1 MHASKTDWER
11 IKREARADEPVAQ
24 DDDALYD
31 PNDPQAVD
39 AFWDTASV
47 RRRGERG
54 PQKTPTKEKITV
66 RLSPE
71 VLDYFRSSG
80 AGWQSRLDQA
90 LKEYVQ
96 EHRR

>member
-1 MHASKTDWER
+1 MHTSKTDWER
-11 IKREARADEPVAQ
+11 IKHEARADEPVAQ

-39 AFWDTASV
+39 AFWDAASV